1 MAYTTID
8 DPSKYFDVTLWTGDG
23 GARTITGLNH
33 KPDLI
38 WTKTRSVGYN
48 HMWSDSSRGFN
59 ANSELGSNST
69 AAEGGL
75 SAETYGYKSG
85 HTSDGWTMVDGT
97 DTVDSQEDG
106 NTNQPSVTYVG
117 WTWAA
122 NGGTTTTND
131 ASATSVGDTDSV
143 YQVNSTAKFSI
154 VTWTGSGSGTVSIA
168 HGLGS
173 TPKFLIIKQR
183 DGANSWLVYH
193 HKNTAVDEAHDTFLK
208 LHLTNASSA
217 DDNNYFMNNTAPT
230 STVATFGTG
239 NEANQSGTYVGYF
252 FDEIQ
257 GYSKFG
263 TYTGNANDDGP
274 FLYTGFKPKFA
285 IFKATSAAGEGW
297 AIRDSARDPFN
308 QMSGKLSANVSATE
322 GTTADDN
329 DCDFLSNGIKL
340 RSNDNQMNKTGVTFI
355 YIAFAEHP
363 FVSSKGVPVTAR

>member
-97 DTVDSQEDG
+97 DTDDSQEDG

-122 NGGTTTTND
+122 NGGTTASNSNGTITSTVQANTD
-131 ASATSVGDTDSV
+131 AG
-143 YQVNSTAKFSI
+143 FSI
-154 VTWTGSGSGTVSIA
+154 ISYTGNGSDGATIGHGLSQTPQIFFPKCLSTSTNWEMYYFPTGGTRQYGYLNLTNAFNTWPHNAPSSTIISLSGSGDS
-168 HGLGS
+168 
-173 TPKFLIIKQR
+173 
-183 DGANSWLVYH
+183 N
-193 HKNTAVDEAHDTFLK
+193 
-208 LHLTNASSA
+208 
-217 DDNNYFMNNTAPT
+217 
-230 STVATFGTG
+230 G
-239 NEANQSGTYVGYF
+239 NGRSNIGYAF
-252 FDEIQ
+252 HSVQ
-257 GYSKFG
+257 GYSKIG
-263 TYTGNANDDGP
+263 TYTGNGNADGP
-274 FLYTGFKPKFA
+274 FVYTGFKPAWLMVK
-285 IFKATSAAGEGW
+285 
-297 AIRDSARDPFN
+297 N
-308 QMSGKLSANVSATE
+308 
-322 GTTADDN
+322 TADSSRHWQLMDN
-329 DCDFLSNGIKL
+329 KRSTTNEIDAYIQANASGAEATGSSQHKFDFLSNGFKL
-340 RSNDNQMNKTGVTFI
+340 RGTADNVNDSGDTHLFM
-355 YIAFAEHP
+355 AFAEHP
-363 FVSSKGVPVTAR
+363 FVSSEGVPVTAR

>member
-122 NGGTTTTND
+122 NGGTTSSNTSGRITSTVQANTT
-131 ASATSVGDTDSV
+131 AG
-143 YQVNSTAKFSI
+143 FSI
-154 VTWTGSGSGTVSIA
+154 ATYTGNGTA
-168 HGLGS
+168 GATFGHGLGVVPS
-173 TPKFLIIKQR
+173 WVIVKSR
-183 DGANSWLVYH
+183 DSAQQWAVYH
-193 HKNTAVDEAHDTFLK
+193 HKNTD
-208 LHLTNASSA
+208 
-217 DDNNYFMNNTAPT
+217 AP
-230 STVATFGTG
+230 
-239 NEANQSGTYVGYF
+239 
-252 FDEIQ
+252 
-257 GYSKFG
+257 
-263 TYTGNANDDGP
+263 
-274 FLYTGFKPKFA
+274 
-285 IFKATSAAGEGW
+285 
-297 AIRDSARDPFN
+297 
-308 QMSGKLSANVSATE
+308 
-322 GTTADDN
+322 
-329 DCDFLSNGIKL
+329 
-340 RSNDNQMNKTGVTFI
+340 
-355 YIAFAEHP
+355 
-363 FVSSKGVPVTAR
+363 

>member
-38 WTKTRSVGYN
+38 WTKPRNKTYN

-97 DTVDSQEDG
+97 DTSDNQEDG
-106 NTNQPSVTYVG
+106 NTNEPNVNYVG

-122 NGGTTTTND
+122 NGGTRTTNTE
-131 ASATSVGDTDSV
+131 SGNNPGGG
-143 YQVNSTAKFSI
+143 YQANTTAGFSI
-154 VTWTGSGSGTVSIA
+154 VDYTGTGAAGTMA
-168 HGLGS
+168 HGLGAV
-173 TPKFLIIKQR
+173 PHCIIFKAR
-183 DGANSWLVYH
+183 AGTEIWPVYH
-193 HKNTAVDEAHDTFLK
+193 ISTGNTHACDLNRTVAKIDNDTLFND
-208 LHLTNASSA
+208 T
-217 DDNNYFMNNTAPT
+217 TPT
-230 STVATFGTG
+230 SSVFTVNSDSAINADGVNYIAYCFT
-239 NEANQSGTYVGYF
+239 S
-252 FDEIQ
+252 IQ

-274 FLYTGFKPKFA
+274 FIYTGFKPKFA
-285 IFKATSAAGEGW
+285 IFKASSASGEGW
-297 AIRDSARDPFN
+297 AIRDSARSPFN
-308 QMSGKLSANVSATE
+308 QMSHKLSANVNAAE

-340 RSNDNQMNKTGVTFI
+340 RSNDNQMNKTGTTFI

-363 FVSSKGVPVTAR
+363 FVSSKGVPCTAR

>member
-8 DPSKYFDVTLWTGDG
+8 DGSAHFEVTIWTGTG
-23 GARTITGLNH
+23 GARTISGLNH

-38 WTKTRSVGYN
+38 WTKTRSVAYN
-48 HMWSDSSRGFN
+48 HMWSDSTRGFN
-59 ANSELGSNST
+59 ANSEIGSNSD

-75 SAETYGYKSG
+75 SADVYGYKSG

-122 NGGTTTTND
+122 NGGTTTTNH
-131 ASATSVGDTDSV
+131 ASATSVGSIDSV
-143 YQVNSTAKFSI
+143 YQANTTAGFSI
-154 VTWTGSGSGTVSIA
+154 VTYTGTGSNGTIA

-173 TPKFLIIKQR
+173 TPKWYFVKNRSESSVSSVDQ
-183 DGANSWLVYH
+183 SWIVYH
-193 HKNTAVDEAHDTFLK
+193 SFMAHGAAMFLNTTDSK
-208 LHLTNASSA
+208 
-217 DDNNYFMNNTAPT
+217 MNHSPFWNSTAPT
-230 STVATFGTG
+230 STTFSVGTDSRT
-239 NEANQSGTYVGYF
+239 NTSADNYIAYCFSEV
-252 FDEIQ
+252 Q

-263 TYTGNANDDGP
+263 SYTGNANDDGP

-285 IFKATSAAGEGW
+285 IFKASSAAGEGW

-308 QMSGKLSANVSATE
+308 QMSGKLSANVNAQE

-340 RSNDNQMNKTGVTFI
+340 RSNDNQMNKTGTTFV